1 MSQQPAPSRRLT
13 IRDLALLKGTRPL
26 VSLTAYTAPM
36 ARLLDEYVDMLL
48 VGDSLGMV
56 VYGME
61 STLPVSV
68 DDMIRHG
75 KTVMQ
80 HSRHACVIVDMPF
93 GSYQHSPQDAFLHA
107 TRIMKETGCA
117 GVKLEGGAEMA
128 DTVRFLSERA
138 IPVMAH
144 IGLKPQHVNSMG
156 GYRYQGRNQDEVSE
170 QLHDAQTLE
179 AAGAWGLLLEGMEAA
194 LARTITEQSRIPTI
208 GIGAGNA
215 CDGQILVTEDML
227 GLSDRVPKF
236 VKKYGDM
243 KALIQHACASYKQEV
258 SEGSFPSDAHSYNSK
273 MS

>member
-1 MSQQPAPSRRLT
+1 MSKHPAPTRRNT
-13 IRDLALLKGTRPL
+13 IRDLALLKGKRPI

-36 ARLLDEYVDMLL
+36 AALLDEYADMLL

-56 VYGME
+56 LYGME

-75 KTVMQ
+75 KAVMSHTQ
-80 HSRHACVIVDMPF
+80 KACIIVDMPF
-93 GSYQHSPQDAFLHA
+93 GSYQHSPQDAFTHA

-117 GVKLEGGAEMA
+117 AVKLEGGAEMA

-156 GYRYQGRNQDEVSE
+156 GYRYQGRDDDEVNE
-170 QLHDAQTLE
+170 QLHDAKALE
-179 AAGAWGLLLEGMEAA
+179 DAGAWALLLEGMEAD
-194 LARTITEQSRIPTI
+194 LARTITQQATVPTI

-227 GLSDRVPKF
+227 GLNDRVPKF
-236 VKKYGDM
+236 VKKYADM
-243 KALIQHACASYKQEV
+243 KGLIESACASYKEDV
-258 SEGSFPSDAHSYNSK
+258 TTRTFPEDAHSYHK
-273 MS
+273 K